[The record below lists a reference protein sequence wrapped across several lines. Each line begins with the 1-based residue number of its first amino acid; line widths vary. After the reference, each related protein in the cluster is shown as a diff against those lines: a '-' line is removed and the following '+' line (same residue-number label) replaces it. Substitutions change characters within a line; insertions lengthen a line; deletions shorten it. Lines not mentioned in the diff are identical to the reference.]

1 MEIEQIAEKVN
12 GLMANAH
19 LHASDLYE
27 IAYII
32 LPTHAENKYLM
43 PGITHM
49 LTCKHTYMDVLN
61 IAIEVG
67 IDVHVLH
74 TV

>member
-1 MEIEQIAEKVN
+1 M
-12 GLMANAH
+12 
-19 LHASDLYE
+19 
-27 IAYII
+27 I

-49 LTCKHTYMDVLN
+49 LTCKHIYMDVLN

-67 IDVHVLH
+67 IDVHVLR